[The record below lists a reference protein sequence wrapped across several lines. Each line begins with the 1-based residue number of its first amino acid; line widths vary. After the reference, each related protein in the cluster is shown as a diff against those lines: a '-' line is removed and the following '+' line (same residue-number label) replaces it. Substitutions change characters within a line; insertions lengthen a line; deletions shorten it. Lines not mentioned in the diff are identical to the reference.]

1 MTGPALYH
9 DVLGEV
15 GTQSRAS
22 RDKQRLDSDRG
33 SKEDT
38 MDDSRSL
45 RSEITL
51 FARFFK
57 KFVLR
62 TLVKSKH

>member
-15 GTQSRAS
+15 GTHSRAS

-45 RSEITL
+45 RSELTL
-51 FARFFK
+51 FGRF
-57 KFVLR
+57 L
-62 TLVKSKH
+62 